1 MPYNIIS
8 ANYLYYCSIFRK
20 ASTDC
25 GNHDNHHSMLA
36 LILSLYNRYFQKI
49 IRCYS
54 IFDSSGLFPLPS
66 PRLQSAYGGQQV
78 FIAGIF
84 NPIPFGRVKFYFL
97 PPQTVVAASATAR
110 AVWAVAVIFGWAS
123 AHCLAELMPSFTA
136 KALSCNRLAA
146 ASCASGLK
154 FPKL

>member
-1 MPYNIIS
+1 MVGLS
-8 ANYLYYCSIFRK
+8 
-20 ASTDC
+20 ST
-25 GNHDNHHSMLA
+25 
-36 LILSLYNRYFQKI
+36 
-49 IRCYS
+49 
-54 IFDSSGLFPLPS
+54 
-66 PRLQSAYGGQQV
+66 
-78 FIAGIF
+78 
-84 NPIPFGRVKFYFL
+84 FL

-154 FPKL
+154 FPNSLISCKVCCAEM